1 MACEN
6 LSKGRLNPCKTVG
19 GLKNIYFV
27 NFDSAV
33 YAAMTQDADEQ
44 ITAFATVQTLYKYE
58 LRGAQSI
65 DEANENNAD
74 SGSSFWTATGTVTLK
89 AQDLA
94 TRKELKL
101 MSYGRPMVIT
111 EDFNGIFKLF
121 GSQNG
126 CDVAVNTASGAA
138 MGDFNGY
145 NLTITATEKEP
156 AFFVDP
162 TIIGDTI
169 NSTVTEGV

>member
-27 NFDSAV
+27 NFDSAI
-33 YAAMTQDADEQ
+33 YNGMTLDADEQ
-44 ITAFATVQTLYKYE
+44 ITGFVAPLDLLKYE
-58 LRGAQSI
+58 LRGTQSM

-74 SGSSFWTATGTVTLK
+74 SGSSFWAASGTITLK
-89 AQDLA
+89 SQDIS

-101 MSYGRPMVIT
+101 VSYGRPPIIT
-111 EDFNGIFKLF
+111 EDFNGVFKF
-121 GSQNG
+121 YGSQNG
-126 CDVAVNTASGAA
+126 CDVSIGTASGGA

-145 NLTITATEKEP
+145 NLTIACSEKEP
-156 AFFVDP
+156 AFFIDAS
-162 TIIGDTI
+162 IINDTT
-169 NSTVTEGV
+169 NTVVVVGV

>member
-19 GLKNIYFV
+19 GLKNIFFV
-27 NFDSAV
+27 NFDSAT
-33 YAAMTQDADEQ
+33 YGAMTLDADEQ
-44 ITAFATVQTLYKYE
+44 ITAFGSVLSLLKYE

-74 SGSSFWTATGTVTLK
+74 SGSSFWAASGTITLK

-101 MSYGRPMVIT
+101 MSYGRPLVIT
-111 EDFNGIFKLF
+111 EDFNGSYKLY
-121 GSQNG
+121 GAQNG
-126 CDVAVNTASGAA
+126 CDVSVGTASGGA

-145 NLTITATEKEP
+145 NLTIACSEKEP
-156 AFFVDP
+156 AFFIDA
-162 TIIGDTI
+162 TIIGDAI
-169 NSTVTEGV
+169 NTSVVEGV

>member
-19 GLKNIYFV
+19 GLKNIFFV
-27 NFDSAV
+27 NFDSAT
-33 YAAMTQDADEQ
+33 YSAMTLDADEQ
-44 ITAFATVQTLYKYE
+44 ITGFGTAQTLYKYE

-89 AQDLA
+89 SQDLA

-101 MSYGRPMVIT
+101 VSYGRPMVIT
-111 EDFNGIFKLF
+111 EDFNGVFKLF
-121 GSQNG
+121 GGQNG
-126 CDVAVNTASGAA
+126 CDVSVGTASGAA

-145 NLTITATEKEP
+145 NLAITCSEKEP
-156 AFFVDP
+156 AFFIDA
-162 TIIGDTI
+162 TIIGDTT
-169 NSTVTEGV
+169 NSTIVVGV